1 MRSVETGYSKWRK
14 LDNAA
19 LAFPL
24 VTGKDDTRVF
34 RFYCELREAVDEEIL
49 QKALE
54 ETMEK
59 YPLFQAVL
67 RKGLFWFYLE
77 HRDIRP
83 VVKKEKKPPCSRLYI
98 PDKKSLLFEVSYH
111 ENRINFEVYHAL
123 TDGTG
128 AMYFLEELVQNY
140 LILAH
145 PEAKLPRIEPV
156 EEITPGDQEE
166 DSFSQYYSADLPRNK
181 EKKPAAVKL
190 KGEKVVHEEMHIL
203 EAELPVKELHA
214 KARARGVSIT
224 VYLTAVL
231 LCAIHEEIPKN
242 KHKRP
247 IGLMIP
253 VNLRNYF
260 PSQSMTNFFGWI
272 EISFA
277 FQEDTTFEDVLAD
290 VKEQFKRELTPEKI
304 AMHMNGYVRIEKHF
318 LVRMVPLEIKRYF
331 LMAGANLG
339 SRCITA
345 VYSNIGILKF
355 PEEYQNYIERFGIFA
370 STDSLQLCSCSYE
383 GKMVLGFT
391 SKLPDDSI
399 QRNFL
404 QILKRRSLQGEK
416 ERFSGL
422 QGAVQKEDKKVFQ
435 LFTFLCIA
443 AAVLC
448 GMINYLTAETLN
460 WFWFAGAG
468 CLCTWLIVTV
478 AYRKRRNLLK
488 NEMWQLL
495 LVTAIAVLW
504 DIFTGWRGWSVDFV
518 FPIGALTVLCSV
530 PLIAKVQRLER
541 EEYLFYFIQ
550 AAMAGCVPILLVWTG
565 LVKFT
570 YPSVIC
576 GGISFLVLAALFI
589 FDLKDTIREFR
600 KKLRM

>member
-145 PEAKLPRIEPV
+145 PEAKLPRIEP
-156 EEITPGDQEE
+156 
-166 DSFSQYYSADLPRNK
+166 
-181 EKKPAAVKL
+181 
-190 KGEKVVHEEMHIL
+190 EMHIL

-242 KHKRP
+242 KQKRP

-355 PEEYQNYIERFGIFA
+355 PEEYRNYIERFGIFA

-404 QILKRRSLQGEK
+404 QILKKEEIPCREK
-416 ERFSGL
+416 KNDFPGCKE
-422 QGAVQKEDKKVFQ
+422 QYKKEDKKVFQ

-504 DIFTGWRGWSVDFV
+504 DIFTG
-518 FPIGALTVLCSV
+518 
-530 PLIAKVQRLER
+530 
-541 EEYLFYFIQ
+541 FYFIQ